1 MKKEDDEILE
11 NASTE
16 SNIKENIE
24 ITDENDI
31 SNFPENSEELE
42 KIEENPKTDLEENIE
57 PNNEKETNKHRKYLI
72 LKENKKKKV
81 KLFLIVTLILIV
93 NLIIIFGIICAI
105 NRLNTNVYKNVFLF
119 GKDISNY
126 TSEQVA
132 KFIEEKSKTIKDNF
146 NIDVYRNDKEIYN
159 IKSDDIDFTI
169 DIKKTADKV
178 IAFGR
183 EDNFFVDNYKII
195 KALILKN
202 EIIPEYSYSDEK
214 LNSVLKNIDLTVEN
228 RYSDDAYSIDEATNL
243 LTITRGKTGNSIDY
257 DIVKNDII
265 TLLAKYE
272 ASSYNL
278 PIITKKPAEIDLQK
292 LYGEVKR
299 NPQDAYIDN
308 SAKPPKFVNEKN
320 GYDMQIEKLKEVLNK
335 DENKPEGTSIEFP
348 LTVITPKVKL
358 TDLTYSLYNDKLA
371 GYTTYFDSSQ
381 KARGRN
387 LEIALDYLN
396 GAIVMPGKIFSY
408 YGRVGEINYAKGY
421 KDAATFKGGTVV
433 YEVGGGVCQTSST
446 LYNVA
451 LMANM
456 EIIERHQHGL
466 PVGYVPPSRDATIY
480 GNVLDFKFKN
490 NRNYPVKIVTSYSQS
505 GNINISIYGTKEEQE
520 YDITL
525 SSKVLYYI
533 PFTTSYT
540 YDSSINSGVTSIV
553 NNGVNGYASEAY
565 ITKKL
570 NGVVVSSSLLSKDV
584 YKAQQQNVKVGTRAV
599 VSQPNP
605 DVNIY

>member
-16 SNIKENIE
+16 NNIEENIE

-31 SNFPENSEELE
+31 SNFPGNSEELE
-42 KIEENPKTDLEENIE
+42 KVEENPKKVLEENIE

-72 LKENKKKKV
+72 LKENNKKKV

-119 GKDISNY
+119 GKDVSNY

-169 DIKKTADKV
+169 DIQKTADKV

-183 EDNFFVDNYKII
+183 ENNFFVDNYKII

-308 SAKPPKFVNEKN
+308 NAKPPKFVNEKN
-320 GYDMQIEKLKEVLNK
+320 GYDMQIEKLREVLNK
-335 DENKPEGTSIEFP
+335 DENKAEGTSIEFP
-348 LTVITPKVKL
+348 LTVIAPKVKL

-396 GAIVMPGKIFSY
+396 GAIVMPGQIFSY

-584 YKAQQQNVKVGTRAV
+584 YKAQQQNVKVGTRPV
-599 VSQPNP
+599 SSQPNP